1 MSNIPRNDALRL
13 CRETED
19 IKTILE
25 LTNHVDPIVRQR
37 ALREICPCRVKD
49 DIDAFWERVM
59 EMIDDPADNVREQV
73 SISLSPNLNNID
85 RFTKVLHTLCDG
97 SPDHMEM
104 KVLDALEK
112 FNRDSNQYI
121 RRRAHKVLS
130 AYRRSGKW
138 NVL

>member
-1 MSNIPRNDALRL
+1 MSSSSESLEISQISTKDAMRL

-19 IKTILE
+19 IKTILA
-25 LTNHVDPIVRQR
+25 LTNHTDPAVRQR
-37 ALREICPCRVKD
+37 ALKEICPCRVKD
-49 DIDAFWERVM
+49 DIDQFWERVL
-59 EMIDDPADNVREQV
+59 EMIDDPADNVREQ
-73 SISLSPNLNNID
+73 
-85 RFTKVLHTLCDG
+85 VLHTLCDG

-104 KVLDALEK
+104 KVLDALEI
-112 FNRDSNQYI
+112 FNRDRNQYI

>member
-1 MSNIPRNDALRL
+1 MSNLPSKDALRL

-73 SISLSPNLNNID
+73 
-85 RFTKVLHTLCDG
+85 LHTLCDG

>member
-1 MSNIPRNDALRL
+1 MTSVLIESKMNNIPSKEAIRL

-37 ALREICPCRVKD
+37 ALKEICPCRVKD
-49 DIDAFWERVM
+49 DIDVFWERVV
-59 EMIDDPADNVREQV
+59 EMTDDPADNVREQ
-73 SISLSPNLNNID
+73 
-85 RFTKVLHTLCDG
+85 VLHTLCDG

-104 KVLDALEK
+104 KVLEALEK
-112 FNRDSNQYI
+112 FNRDSNSYI

-138 NVL
+138 NIL

>member
-1 MSNIPRNDALRL
+1 MDKIPTKDALRL

-19 IKTILE
+19 IQTILA
-25 LTNHVDPIVRQR
+25 LTNHVDPVVRQR
-37 ALREICPCRVKD
+37 ALKEICPCRVKD
-49 DIDAFWERVM
+49 DIDLFWERVLQ
-59 EMIDDPADNVREQV
+59 MIDDPADNVREQ
-73 SISLSPNLNNID
+73 
-85 RFTKVLHTLCDG
+85 VLHTLCDG

-104 KVLDALEK
+104 KVLDALEV

>member
-1 MSNIPRNDALRL
+1 MSNLPRNDALRL

-73 SISLSPNLNNID
+73 
-85 RFTKVLHTLCDG
+85 LHTLCDG